1 MAVAAKKEEELIIKE
16 KEPKA
21 YFHKPAPYGML
32 PFRIKYDGLID
43 WASLY
48 KLIYEWF
55 TQRGY
60 YFEEAGIKHKI
71 PTPMGAEEEYKIAG
85 WRKTT
90 SYMQE
95 EINLN
100 IHFFEMREVEVIKEG
115 QKRNLIK
122 ARLIITFNGGVRTDY
137 QERWSQ
143 TQFGQYIKS
152 FYERYIIKKDLET
165 VWWDRLYYVIYK
177 LHNEIKLFLDMQAK
191 ENAYYDIW

>member
-1 MAVAAKKEEELIIKE
+1 MAVEAKKEVEQIIKE

-21 YFHKPAPYGML
+21 YFHAPSKYKMF

-43 WASLY
+43 WGGLY

-60 YFEEAGIKHKI
+60 YFEEGSIKHKI
-71 PTPMGAEEEYKIAG
+71 PTPMGAEDQFTFTG

-90 SYMQE
+90 QYMQE
-95 EINLN
+95 N
-100 IHFFEMREVEVIKEG
+100 IKLHVHFFEMREVEVIKEG
-115 QKRNLIK
+115 QKKNLIK
-122 ARLIITFNGGVRTDY
+122 ARMVLTFNGDVQTDY

-143 TQFGQYIKS
+143 TQLGQYLKS
-152 FYERYIIKKDLET
+152 FYERYIIKKDLES

>member
-1 MAVAAKKEEELIIKE
+1 MAVESEKNEELIIKE

-21 YFHKPAPYGML
+21 YFHAPDVHEMP

-43 WASLY
+43 WSSLY

-60 YFEEAGIKHKI
+60 YFEEASLKHKI
-71 PTPMGAEEEYKIAG
+71 PTPMGAEEEYKITG

-95 EINLN
+95 EINLHL
-100 IHFFEMREVEVIKEG
+100 HFFEMREVEVIKEG
-115 QKRNLIK
+115 QKRNLVK
-122 ARLIITFNGGVRTDY
+122 ARMIITFKGGVKTDY

-143 TQFGQYIKS
+143 TQFGQYLKT
-152 FYERYIIKKDLET
+152 FYEKYIIKKDIET